1 MMHPGKAR
9 TALKR
14 GALVAA
20 ANWQVV
26 AIQSI
31 ADTTFKLLLLVPIV
45 GGGLLV
51 TMLLGIDLW
60 SVLFGRLWD
69 MLFRIS
75 RALMAQPVALVS
87 YLAGFLVVLVGGAL
101 LMFLV
106 KGGTVSVIA
115 AAEGEAGPIERPP
128 LRVAGFRRA
137 MAFSIETFTGGSS
150 RLFRRYLALGVV
162 LSVAYAVAAVLC
174 LLAAFG
180 LYRLGGRS
188 ALLVGSVAA
197 LGIVLFVGC
206 VTIINVLYL
215 LAQLV
220 MAVDDC
226 GVGAGIRGVSRFLV
240 RDFSRLSRVF
250 GFTVLLLL
258 VATLLSVA
266 ATWGFYL
273 IAYVPVA
280 GVIVLPLQL
289 GAWLLRNLVFQ
300 YVGVTALAAYV
311 SLYRGFSNDGR
322 AAADA
327 VSSRRAIS

>member
-1 MMHPGKAR
+1 MKHPGKAR

-26 AIQSI
+26 AIQSV

-45 GGGLLV
+45 GGGFLV

-60 SVLFGRLWD
+60 SVLLGRMWQ
-69 MLFRIS
+69 MFFRIS

-106 KGGTVSVIA
+106 KGGSVSVIA
-115 AAEGEAGPIERPP
+115 GADVAAGPVERSP

-137 MAFSIETFTGGSS
+137 MAFSIETFTGGAS
-150 RLFRRYLALGVV
+150 RLFRRYVGLGVA
-162 LSVAYAVAAVLC
+162 LSVAYVLAAALC

-180 LYRLGGRS
+180 LYRLGGDS

-197 LGIVLFVGC
+197 LGIVLFVGL
-206 VTIINVLYL
+206 VTVINVLYL
-215 LAQLV
+215 LAQLI

-226 GVGAGIRGVSRFLV
+226 GVGAGLRGVGRFLR
-240 RDFSRLSRVF
+240 RDFARLSRVF
-250 GFTVLLLL
+250 GFTVFLLL

-311 SLYRGFSNDGR
+311 SLYRGSSNDGSVP
-322 AAADA
+322 AGGI
-327 VSSRRAIS
+327 SSR